1 MMAQW
6 SRWSRYLVMCAAVVA
21 ASSLFHVAN
30 RSDPL
35 VSDRRDGRSGAPLR
49 PVKCRAGNACRA
61 PRSSAYVATD
71 TAGTY
76 VDALLESDSLLR
88 RWPDAVAQPIRVWI
102 QSGEHVPDWS
112 EKDRMLA
119 RDAFLAWMGAGIPV
133 RFAFVSDSLHA
144 DVRVRWYQRLPGHR
158 AGQVT
163 RQTDL
168 AGWLRSADVD
178 LATSGTQGNPQPP
191 RVLKAV
197 AIHEVGHVLGLEHS
211 PDEGDIMAAYVRA
224 RSLSARDLATA
235 RFLYILPE
243 SRGE

>member
-1 MMAQW
+1 
-6 SRWSRYLVMCAAVVA
+6 
-21 ASSLFHVAN
+21 
-30 RSDPL
+30 
-35 VSDRRDGRSGAPLR
+35 
-49 PVKCRAGNACRA
+49 
-61 PRSSAYVATD
+61 
-71 TAGTY
+71 
-76 VDALLESDSLLR
+76 LLR

-102 QSGEHVPDWS
+102 QDGDHIPGWKEV
-112 EKDRMLA
+112 DRTLA
-119 RDAFLAWMGAGIPV
+119 RDAFLEWMDAGIPV
-133 RFAFVSDSLHA
+133 RFAFVADSQHA
-144 DVRVRWYQRLPGHR
+144 DVRVRWYPRLPGRR

-168 AGWLRSADVD
+168 SGWLRSADVD
-178 LATSGTQGNPQPP
+178 LATKSIQGNPQPM

-224 RSLSARDLATA
+224 RALSARDRATA